1 MNIIFRFVE
10 ICFFKASPADIPS
23 SHWLMKISL
32 LVYLTMNVFI
42 TRIDNNWDVSL
53 FSSLTDML
61 VMIIVAWL
69 LLKFRN
75 FSDRYQQ
82 TVTAMAGVGSVM
94 SCIGIPIVYFFS
106 QVNEQQQFAGVAML
120 LLVALLIW
128 SLMVNAH
135 IFRTALE
142 IKPSSAVM
150 LTVAY
155 TILSLMLVGLTV
167 SGVA

>member
-1 MNIIFRFVE
+1 
-10 ICFFKASPADIPS
+10 
-23 SHWLMKISL
+23 
-32 LVYLTMNVFI
+32 
-42 TRIDNNWDVSL
+42 
-53 FSSLTDML
+53 
-61 VMIIVAWL
+61 
-69 LLKFRN
+69 
-75 FSDRYQQ
+75 
-82 TVTAMAGVGSVM
+82 
-94 SCIGIPIVYFFS
+94 VYFFS
-106 QVNEQQQFAGVAML
+106 QVNDQQQQFAGVAML

-155 TILSLMLVGLTV
+155 TILSLMLVGLAV